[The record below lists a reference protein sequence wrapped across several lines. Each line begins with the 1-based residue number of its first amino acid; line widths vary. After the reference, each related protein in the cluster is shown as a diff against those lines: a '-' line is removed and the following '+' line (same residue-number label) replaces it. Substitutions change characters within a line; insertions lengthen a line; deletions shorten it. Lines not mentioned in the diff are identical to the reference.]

1 MSSIK
6 PVKQTVTS
14 TENTLLLGAGLSSV
28 LIKNQGANDVLIDF
42 DKVIDSDS
50 YLLEAGEVLE
60 IGASVIYISFKT
72 ASSTSTLYL
81 IKV

>member
-1 MSSIK
+1 MSSITPK
-6 PVKQTVTS
+6 KQAVT
-14 TENTLLLGAGLSSV
+14 TAENTLLLGAGLPSV

-72 ASSTSTLYL
+72 NSSTSTLYL